1 MKLVKLIH
9 SFLDFFYPLF
19 KRFFDRT
26 TYYYAVCGASNLI
39 LSWFLFFIF
48 YQFLFKKENWHLPL
62 VNFTLSSYTMT
73 AFLCFI
79 ISFSIGFTL
88 LKYVVFTKSQL
99 KGTIQLF
106 RYATSAAITGFTS
119 WILLKL
125 LIESFHLFPSIA
137 NIVSSCIVIVISY
150 LLQRKFSFR

>member
-26 TYYYAVCGASNLI
+26 TYYYAVCGVSNLV

-48 YQFLFKKENWHLPL
+48 FHYLFKKENWSLPL
-62 VNFTLSSYTMT
+62 FNFTLSSYTMT

-99 KGTIQLF
+99 KGTTQLF
-106 RYATSAAITGFTS
+106 RYAVSAAITGFTS
-119 WILLKL
+119 WILLKIF
-125 LIESFHLFPSIA
+125 IETFNFFPTLA
-137 NIVSSCIVIVISY
+137 NISASCIVVVISY

>member
-1 MKLVKLIH
+1 MRLVKLIH

-26 TYYYAVCGASNLI
+26 TYYYAVCGASNLV

-48 YQFLFKKENWHLPL
+48 YNLFKKKNLGLPL
-62 VNFTLSSYTMT
+62 LNYTLSAYTFT

-99 KGTIQLF
+99 KGTTQLF

-125 LIESFHLFPSIA
+125 LIESLDLFPSIA
-137 NIVSSCIVIVISY
+137 NIVSSCIVVIISY

>member
-26 TYYYAVCGASNLI
+26 TYYYAVCGVSNLV

-48 YQFLFKKENWHLPL
+48 YQFLFKKENWILPL

-125 LIESFHLFPSIA
+125 FIESFHLFPSIA
-137 NIVSSCIVIVISY
+137 NIVSSCIVVVISY

>member
-26 TYYYAVCGASNLI
+26 TYYYEFCGVSNLV

-48 YQFLFKKENWHLPL
+48 YQFLFKKENWHFPL
-62 VNFTLSSYTMT
+62 VNITLSSYTMT

-88 LKYVVFTKSQL
+88 LKYVVFTKSKL
-99 KGTIQLF
+99 KGTTQLF
-106 RYATSAAITGFTS
+106 RYAVSALITSFTS
-119 WILLKL
+119 WILLKIF
-125 LIESFHLFPSIA
+125 IETFNFFPTLA
-137 NIVSSCIVIVISY
+137 NISASCIVVVISY
-150 LLQRKFSFR
+150 LLQRKFSFK